1 VLIAFVIAAPVAWW
15 AMHTWLGGFS
25 YRTAMSWWIFAA
37 CGAGT
42 LLIAL
47 AIMALRTVRAAIS
60 HPVTVL
66 RSE

>member
-1 VLIAFVIAAPVAWW
+1 
-15 AMHTWLGGFS
+15 MHTWLRGFS

-60 HPVTVL
+60 HPVTAL